1 MLFQVT
7 NTHQVTQ
14 DAKWGSPFFTE
25 SSQPCCPPGH
35 SIFETGMY
43 VSSSWRLLP
52 LAVGRPVTAIWV
64 LFSICI
70 SANLVVAVDD
80 CMDFEIKVRTV
91 GMVLGMFPRLLTGGF
106 CSEVPLGAVERML
119 S

>member
-1 MLFQVT
+1 M
-7 NTHQVTQ
+7 
-14 DAKWGSPFFTE
+14 
-25 SSQPCCPPGH
+25 
-35 SIFETGMY
+35 
-43 VSSSWRLLP
+43 
-52 LAVGRPVTAIWV
+52 TAIWV